1 MIADIVCSEISKG
14 LKLNFTLISSDV
26 LNSKIREHRLVT
38 FVQATLEFA
47 SSLKMSCR

>member
-1 MIADIVCSEISKG
+1 MLRDLKG
-14 LKLNFTLISSDV
+14 TETYFTLISSDV
-26 LNSKIREHRLVT
+26 LDSKIREHRLVT